1 MGAIRIT
8 SDGRAARE
16 CRVCAGLRDFY
27 VSKKVWVMLAPK
39 NRVWHLYWRIIAKNS
54 RVIVFFD
61 APTLAPVS
69 ISIKGVKNERK

>member
-61 APTLAPVS
+61 APTLAPES
-69 ISIKGVKNERK
+69 MLIKGVKNER